1 MHNDQDFCDQDSG
14 FDYIFSVM
22 NAIYGARFETNWQNV
37 DPLIVRQVWK
47 EQLGRFL
54 TYKPSLD
61 YAISRLKGEFPPS
74 AITFRE
80 YCNAGPQIPVK
91 QVPVIERQPTLHEQ
105 MEGARV
111 KAEALAKL
119 EKLKRDIKAKN
130 ELSPSSNDID

>member
-1 MHNDQDFCDQDSG
+1 MDNEQDFCDPDSG

-22 NAIYGARFETNWQNV
+22 NAIYGSRFESNWQNV

-47 EQLGRFL
+47 QQLGRFL
-54 TYKPSLD
+54 TYRPSLD

-105 MEGARV
+105 IEGARV
-111 KAEALAKL
+111 KAEAL
-119 EKLKRDIKAKN
+119 EKLS
-130 ELSPSSNDID
+130 ELKKQFRSEA